1 MIKLLSIKDSSC
13 GASTDL
19 GLPEPGV
26 STKVVSTGRL
36 KVWASLLLLL
46 LLLKEMEKEKKICGA
61 IQFFPLIR
69 CLHFPEFRSNGRL
82 AGVKRRCILGLVL

>member
-46 LLLKEMEKEKKICGA
+46 KETEKEKEKENMRCFSFHPIDSLFA
-61 IQFFPLIR
+61 LSRIR
-69 CLHFPEFRSNGRL
+69 TDG
-82 AGVKRRCILGLVL
+82 

>member
-46 LLLKEMEKEKKICGA
+46 KQMDKEKKICAA
-61 IQFFPLIR
+61 IQVLPLID
-69 CLHFPEFRSNGRL
+69 CLHFPESRSNGRL
-82 AGVKRRCILGLVL
+82 EGESADVY

>member
-19 GLPEPGV
+19 GLPEPRV

-46 LLLKEMEKEKKICGA
+46 LLLLLEKKEDMRCNSIPPIDSLFA
-61 IQFFPLIR
+61 LSRIQIKW
-69 CLHFPEFRSNGRL
+69 L
-82 AGVKRRCILGLVL
+82 AGGDEGTDMH